1 MSLLYRGAMQ
11 NYEGRM
17 SDVSGA
23 VVTCIVGCVLKMSGC
38 PLCVRVFCSLHSGL
52 PLCYFVYV

>member
-1 MSLLYRGAMQ
+1 MGGDAKLRGAHV
-11 NYEGRM
+11 GRIWGRRDM
-17 SDVSGA
+17 HRWLR
-23 VVTCIVGCVLKMSGC
+23 LKMSGC